1 MDRTIIQYLINIIV
15 LISVGSLLIVISIK
29 LSKKSMDKI
38 NLGIYTQII
47 EKFNLNKD
55 LSLYVIKTGLTG
67 CVVITSVHNTKIIK
81 KLDENEMNEIMIM
94 KKKKQ
99 SSIDLSKISGI
110 DFKDILNK
118 KLIRKKDDRYIK

>member
-15 LISVGSLLIVISIK
+15 LISVGLLLIVISIK

-38 NLGIYTQII
+38 NLGIYTQIL

-55 LSLYVIKTGLTG
+55 LSLYVIKTGSTG
-67 CVVITSVHNTKIIK
+67 CVVIASAHNTKIIK
-81 KLDENEMNEIMIM
+81 ELDENEMNEIMSM

>member
-38 NLGIYTQII
+38 NLGIYTQIL

-55 LSLYVIKTGLTG
+55 LSLYVIKTGSTG
-67 CVVITSVHNTKIIK
+67 CVVIASVQNTKIIK
-81 KLDENEMNEIMIM
+81 ELDENEMNEIMIM

-118 KLIRKKDDRYIK
+118 KLMRKKDDRYIK